1 MHDAL
6 TSGRRLDRAGIVAA
20 GSWLVDRNKAVSHWP
35 QEETVAEILEERHE
49 GGGCGFN
56 CGIDLKKL
64 GARYPVHAFG
74 LIGTD
79 AEGAYLIETAK
90 AQGLDVTG
98 LHVTTEARTSTTDV
112 MSSVKTGKRTFF
124 HAQGAHAIMGPEH
137 LDVAGLNARLL
148 HLGLPGLHR
157 RLDGKCGAE
166 ANGWVDVLAAAR
178 RAGMLTNMEL
188 VSIAPER
195 LKAVVAPCL
204 PHLDLLIVNDHEIG
218 ALVDHETVESGE
230 TMIEACRTAAR
241 AVMRLGP
248 MGWVA
253 VHFPGGA
260 ILIGRDGTE
269 AFQPSVAVPP
279 SEVVGAN
286 GAGDAFAA
294 GFLHA
299 FHEGA
304 APGDALALAH
314 AAAAASLRAITTTGS
329 VDTAEACLALAARWG
344 WRS

>member
-1 MHDAL
+1 MHDAR
-6 TSGRRLDRAGIVAA
+6 TSSRAGIVAA

-35 QEETVAEILEERHE
+35 REETVAEILEERHE

-64 GARYPVHAFG
+64 GARYPVHALG
-74 LIGTD
+74 LIGAD
-79 AEGAYLIETAK
+79 AEGRYLIETAT
-90 AQGLDVTG
+90 AHGLDVAG
-98 LHVTTEARTSTTDV
+98 LHVTSAARTSTTDV

-137 LDVAGLNARLL
+137 LDVTGLNARVL

-195 LKAVVAPCL
+195 LKAVVSPCL

-218 ALVDHETVESGE
+218 ALVDHETVTDGE
-230 TMIEACRTAAR
+230 TRIAACEAAAR
-241 AVMRLGP
+241 AVLALGP
-248 MGWVA
+248 MRWIA

-260 ILIGRDGTE
+260 ILIGRDG
-269 AFQPSVAVPP
+269 AQVFQPSVAVPA
-279 SEVVGAN
+279 SQVVGAN

-299 FHEGA
+299 FHEGR
-304 APGDALALAH
+304 APGEALALAH

-329 VDTAEACLALAARWG
+329 VESAEACLALADRWG